1 MLTITGKLLEKQS
14 EIKKK
19 SIVICDDKGNKLYIQ
34 VRKIDYSK
42 LKGIE
47 PTEIVEVKYKSEMSV
62 KKTKNGLNRFNN
74 LILNE
79 IKKL

>member
-1 MLTITGKLLEKQS
+1 MLTITGQLLEKKS
-14 EIKKK
+14 EPKRK
-19 SIVICDDKGNKLYIQ
+19 SIVICDNEGNKLYIQ
-34 VRKIDYSK
+34 VRKVNYSK
-42 LKGIE
+42 LVGIE
-47 PTEIVEVKYKSEMSV
+47 PRETVEVKYKSEMSE